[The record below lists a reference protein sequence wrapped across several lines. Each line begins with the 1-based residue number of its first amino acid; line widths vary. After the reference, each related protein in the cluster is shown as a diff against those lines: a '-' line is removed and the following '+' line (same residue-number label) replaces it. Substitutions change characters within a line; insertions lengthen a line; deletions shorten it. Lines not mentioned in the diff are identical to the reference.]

1 MMMKEKLDRIIQER
15 KQQQNNNPLI
25 FWEHINILKKYLFI
39 ICFFVILFSSI
50 AFFYNAQILKFLT
63 KPLNG
68 IDLIFLSPIDPITF
82 IMKMDLLAG
91 VILSAPIILY
101 LVWRFVS
108 PALMDKQKKI
118 LKRIFI
124 FSFILTILSVIYAY
138 FYLIR
143 ISLDF
148 LLSINTEG
156 IIKSFTAQNYLN
168 FIIFETFLT
177 IFIFQVPLI
186 IILLIY
192 FGICKSQTISSKRRY
207 IYLFSIIILSVI
219 TPTTDIISLLILLIP
234 TGLLFEIG
242 LLIARLIPPR
252 GNI

>member
-1 MMMKEKLDRIIQER
+1 M
-15 KQQQNNNPLI
+15 
-25 FWEHINILKKYLFI
+25 
-39 ICFFVILFSSI
+39 
-50 AFFYNAQILKFLT
+50 
-63 KPLNG
+63 
-68 IDLIFLSPIDPITF
+68 
-82 IMKMDLLAG
+82 
-91 VILSAPIILY
+91 
-101 LVWRFVS
+101 
-108 PALMDKQKKI
+108 
-118 LKRIFI
+118 
-124 FSFILTILSVIYAY
+124 IYAY
-138 FYLIR
+138 LYLIR

-148 LLSINTEG
+148 LLSIDTGG

-242 LLIARLIPPR
+242 LLIAKLIPPR
-252 GNI
+252 VNI

>member
-1 MMMKEKLDRIIQER
+1 MMMKEKLDRIVQER

-50 AFFYNAQILKFLT
+50 AFFYNVQILKFLT

-138 FYLIR
+138 IYLI
-143 ISLDF
+143 
-148 LLSINTEG
+148 
-156 IIKSFTAQNYLN
+156 
-168 FIIFETFLT
+168 
-177 IFIFQVPLI
+177 
-186 IILLIY
+186 
-192 FGICKSQTISSKRRY
+192 
-207 IYLFSIIILSVI
+207 SIIILSVI

>member
-1 MMMKEKLDRIIQER
+1 MMMKEKLDRIVQER

-50 AFFYNAQILKFLT
+50 AFFYNVQILKFLT

-68 IDLIFLSPIDPITF
+68 IDLIFLSPIDP
-82 IMKMDLLAG
+82 M
-91 VILSAPIILY
+91 
-101 LVWRFVS
+101 
-108 PALMDKQKKI
+108 
-118 LKRIFI
+118 
-124 FSFILTILSVIYAY
+124 
-138 FYLIR
+138 
-143 ISLDF
+143 
-148 LLSINTEG
+148 
-156 IIKSFTAQNYLN
+156 N

-234 TGLLFEIG
+234 TGLLF
-242 LLIARLIPPR
+242 AKLIPPR
-252 GNI
+252 VNI